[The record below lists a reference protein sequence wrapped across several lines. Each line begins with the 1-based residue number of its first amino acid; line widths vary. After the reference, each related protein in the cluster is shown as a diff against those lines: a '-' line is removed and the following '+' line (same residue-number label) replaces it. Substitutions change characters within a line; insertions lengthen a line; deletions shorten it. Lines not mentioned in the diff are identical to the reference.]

1 MFLPLMPSVKPVW
14 RLFAATWPAW
24 PPISTPVAPFGKAF
38 RIAVAAVSPPRMSST
53 LTEQVEPSRAL
64 SAAGTMLR
72 QTTMPPA
79 MAAFVAGT

>member
-1 MFLPLMPSVKPVW
+1 MW

-38 RIAVAAVSPPRMSST
+38 MIAAAAVSPPRMSST
-53 LTEQVEPSRAL
+53 LTEQVEPSIAF

-72 QTTMPPA
+72 QTTTPPA
-79 MAAFVAGT
+79 MAALVAGT